1 MSFGDDPPPTFV
13 SVMKYGWLYLLML
26 CPLLVD
32 AGGFQINTQSQKAAS
47 MGGSVTGLALD
58 ASVVFFN
65 PGAMSMLDSNAFN
78 AGFTAMLPRTAF
90 LGVTG
95 AEEKLSSSVFIP
107 AYAYG
112 AFHLKNK
119 WHVGLG
125 INRQFGFS
133 RNWEESWSGRYLA
146 QESRLFTLFV
156 QPSISY
162 KLSEKLSIGAGPSI
176 VLGNAELIRAVPVS
190 NQNGTDGQVT
200 IDGSG
205 NGIGFNAGLF
215 FESGRTSVGLSYRS
229 AVTLSVEEGEATFSN
244 IPSSLISNGTY
255 PFTATFNSE
264 VTLPS
269 VVSLGIGQR
278 IGEKIMA
285 NIDVNYT
292 GWEVYD
298 SLVYEFPDQ
307 SALNTT
313 AVRNYKNSLAVR
325 LGAQY
330 QYTERLKLRAGLAF
344 DQSPVQNGYM
354 SPELPDA
361 DRIIVSGGFTW
372 LWKKG
377 WSIEATLLFED
388 LKERREDNNVENN
401 FNGTYK
407 SFIYAAGVGI
417 QYMF

>member
-1 MSFGDDPPPTFV
+1 
-13 SVMKYGWLYLLML
+13 MKYGWLLLLAL
-26 CPLLVD
+26 CPLLAD

-47 MGGSVTGLALD
+47 LGGSVTGLALD

-65 PGAMSMLDSNAFN
+65 PGGMSMLDSNAFN
-78 AGFTAMLPRTAF
+78 VGLTALFPRTAF

-95 AEEKLSSSVFIP
+95 VEENLKSSVFLP

-112 AFHLKNK
+112 TFRLKNK
-119 WHVGLG
+119 WHLGLG
-125 INRQFGFS
+125 INSQFGLGTT
-133 RNWEESWSGRYLA
+133 WEDEWSGRYVT
-146 QESRLFTLFV
+146 QQTRLFTMFV
-156 QPSISY
+156 QPTVSF
-162 KLSEKLSIGAGPSI
+162 KLSEKLAIGAGPSI
-176 VLGNAELIRAVPVS
+176 VIGNAELQRALPVT
-190 NQNGTDGQVT
+190 NQNGSDGRLT
-200 IDGSG
+200 LDGSG

-229 AVTLSVEEGEATFSN
+229 SVTLSLEEGDATFSN
-244 IPSSLISNGTY
+244 IPSSLISNGTF
-255 PFTATFNSE
+255 PLTTTFNSE
-264 VTLPS
+264 ITLPS
-269 VVSLGIGQR
+269 VISFGFGQR

-285 NIDVNYT
+285 NIDFNYT

-298 SLVYEFPDQ
+298 SLVFTFPDD
-307 SALNTT
+307 SKLNTSS
-313 AVRNYKNSLAVR
+313 VRNYKNSLAVR

-330 QYTERLKLRAGLAF
+330 QYSSRLKLRAGLAF
-344 DQSPVQNGYM
+344 DQSPVENGYV

-361 DRIIVSGGFTW
+361 DRIIVSGGLTW

-388 LKERREDNNVENN
+388 LKERREENNVEDN